1 MLDAVSAHF
10 AEFAT
15 LVRLNSPPVSRVF
28 AASSEA
34 AAAADARAS
43 IHPLILTSFELVL
56 SA

>member
-1 MLDAVSAHF
+1 MKPNKSVSAHF

-34 AAAADARAS
+34 ALAADAGRQF
-43 IHPLILTSFELVL
+43 IP
-56 SA
+56 